1 MDKSAKN
8 LHDSFGQSDYD
19 GLFPGN
25 IKRNSSYSQILPSRS
40 ITGDYSLPETIFFSM
55 KLLCH
60 HTLIQLSGH
69 CMCAF
74 LKYLSYFDTN
84 NADLVYFLYYSK
96 NHRDTVS
103 LRVIYLDSFLF
114 SQTNTILICKIVS
127 SLLHK
132 KYYFLDLQ
140 NDASCSFSDK
150 LQFHYSHW
158 ILLVCL

>member
-60 HTLIQLSGH
+60 HTLI
-69 CMCAF
+69 
-74 LKYLSYFDTN
+74 
-84 NADLVYFLYYSK
+84 
-96 NHRDTVS
+96 
-103 LRVIYLDSFLF
+103 
-114 SQTNTILICKIVS
+114 
-127 SLLHK
+127 
-132 KYYFLDLQ
+132 
-140 NDASCSFSDK
+140 
-150 LQFHYSHW
+150 
-158 ILLVCL
+158 